1 MEYKKF
7 RENMAKNKII
17 LLIFTLIF
25 TMNSVHAYEIKELI
39 EILYKKNQIESV
51 FFYDNKINELNIK
64 NSYSSFY
71 PSVSY
76 SNTTSDTETKTTI
89 SSSVSSNTHNLSV
102 NLNLYNG
109 GYRDQNIIETN
120 NKNYANNF
128 LNEYKKSLLIKELIL
143 GFYNLKSLNELK
155 EISKNNISFYSNKL
169 KEAEILFE
177 AGRLSKIDLL
187 NFKSSKMN
195 SENDLFD
202 VSNEIDNLML
212 KLSNLLDMDIKFNEI
227 QLDYDVVISESLIK
241 KKQLSDLMNSSYGK
255 YLSFMEKTYL
265 PEMKKSKRDLYP
277 SVDLDYDYSDTD
289 KFSSTIGNRSSSSV
303 SLTLTVPIFNGF
315 KKENDFDIK
324 KYEYEKKILDHKE
337 MVKNFYTDYK
347 INYNNYN
354 NTLNKINSQK
364 VIVES
369 NQLKYNG
376 SNILYKANRINVNEL
391 IDSQASLDQ
400 SINVL
405 NQLEID
411 LKNSAMNIIIYNGEF
426 HKIIN

>member
-7 RENMAKNKII
+7 RKNMAKNKII
-17 LLIFTLIF
+17 ILILTLIF

-39 EILYKKNQIESV
+39 EILYKKNQTESV

-143 GFYNLKSLNELK
+143 GYYNLKSLNELK

-265 PEMKKSKRDLYP
+265 PEMKKSKSDLYP

>member
-17 LLIFTLIF
+17 ILILTLIF

-39 EILYKKNQIESV
+39 EILYKKNQTESV

-143 GFYNLKSLNELK
+143 GYYNLKSLNELK

-265 PEMKKSKRDLYP
+265 PEMKKSKSDLYP

>member
-17 LLIFTLIF
+17 ILILTLIF

-39 EILYKKNQIESV
+39 EILYKKNQTESV

-76 SNTTSDTETKTTI
+76 SNTTSDTETKTTT

-109 GYRDQNIIETN
+109 GYRDQNIIETS

-143 GFYNLKSLNELK
+143 GYYNLKSLNELK

-265 PEMKKSKRDLYP
+265 PEMKKSKLDLYP

>member
-17 LLIFTLIF
+17 ILIFTLIF

-39 EILYKKNQIESV
+39 EILYKKNQTESV

-76 SNTTSDTETKTTI
+76 SNTTSDTETKTTT

-109 GYRDQNIIETN
+109 GYRGQNIIETN

-143 GFYNLKSLNELK
+143 GYYNLKSLNELK

-202 VSNEIDNLML
+202 VGNEIDNLML

>member
-1 MEYKKF
+1 
-7 RENMAKNKII
+7 
-17 LLIFTLIF
+17 
-25 TMNSVHAYEIKELI
+25 
-39 EILYKKNQIESV
+39 
-51 FFYDNKINELNIK
+51 
-64 NSYSSFY
+64 
-71 PSVSY
+71 
-76 SNTTSDTETKTTI
+76 
-89 SSSVSSNTHNLSV
+89 
-102 NLNLYNG
+102 
-109 GYRDQNIIETN
+109 
-120 NKNYANNF
+120 
-128 LNEYKKSLLIKELIL
+128 
-143 GFYNLKSLNELK
+143 
-155 EISKNNISFYSNKL
+155 
-169 KEAEILFE
+169 
-177 AGRLSKIDLL
+177 
-187 NFKSSKMN
+187 MN
-195 SENDLFD
+195 SENNLFD
-202 VSNEIDNLML
+202 VTNEIDNLML
-212 KLSNLLDMDIKFNEI
+212 KLSNLLDMDIKSNEV

-265 PEMKKSKRDLYP
+265 PEMKKNKRDLYP
-277 SVDLDYDYSDTD
+277 SVDLGYNYSDTD

-303 SLTLTVPIFNGF
+303 SLTLTIPIFNGF

-324 KYEYEKKILDHKE
+324 KYKYEKKILDHKE

-369 NQLKYNG
+369 NQLKYKG
-376 SNILYKANRINVNEL
+376 SNILYKANRINVNDL

-426 HKIIN
+426 HKIIK

>member
-109 GYRDQNIIETN
+109 GYRGQNIIETN

-143 GFYNLKSLNELK
+143 GYYNLKSLNELK

-265 PEMKKSKRDLYP
+265 PEMKKSKSDLYP

>member
-109 GYRDQNIIETN
+109 GYRGQNIIETN

-143 GFYNLKSLNELK
+143 GYYNLKSLNELK

-255 YLSFMEKTYL
+255 YLSFMKKTYL

>member
-109 GYRDQNIIETN
+109 GYRDQNIIETS

-143 GFYNLKSLNELK
+143 GYYNLKSLNELK
-155 EISKNNISFYSNKL
+155 EISKNNISVYSNKL

-255 YLSFMEKTYL
+255 YLSFIEKTYL

>member
-17 LLIFTLIF
+17 ILIFTLIF

-39 EILYKKNQIESV
+39 EILYKKNQTESV

-76 SNTTSDTETKTTI
+76 SNTTSDTETKTTT

-109 GYRDQNIIETN
+109 GYRGQNIIETN

-143 GFYNLKSLNELK
+143 GYYNLKSLNELK

>member
-17 LLIFTLIF
+17 ILILTLIF

-39 EILYKKNQIESV
+39 EILYKKNQTESV

-109 GYRDQNIIETN
+109 GYRGQNIIETN

-143 GFYNLKSLNELK
+143 GYYNLKSLNELK

-265 PEMKKSKRDLYP
+265 PEMKKSKSDLYP

>member
-109 GYRDQNIIETN
+109 GYRDQNIIETS

-143 GFYNLKSLNELK
+143 GYYNLKSLNELK

-265 PEMKKSKRDLYP
+265 PEMKKSKSDLYP

-303 SLTLTVPIFNGF
+303 SLTLTVPIFNVI

-411 LKNSAMNIIIYNGEF
+411 LKNSAINIIIYNGEF

>member
-109 GYRDQNIIETN
+109 GYRGQNIIETN

-143 GFYNLKSLNELK
+143 GFYNLKSLNELR

-400 SINVL
+400 SINLL

>member
-109 GYRDQNIIETN
+109 GYRGQNIIETN

-143 GFYNLKSLNELK
+143 GFYNLKSLNELR

-265 PEMKKSKRDLYP
+265 PEMKKSKSDLYP

>member
-143 GFYNLKSLNELK
+143 GYYNLKSLNELK

-265 PEMKKSKRDLYP
+265 PEMKKSKSDLYP

>member
-1 MEYKKF
+1 MCI
-7 RENMAKNKII
+7 R
-17 LLIFTLIF
+17 
-25 TMNSVHAYEIKELI
+25 
-39 EILYKKNQIESV
+39 
-51 FFYDNKINELNIK
+51 DR
-64 NSYSSFY
+64 
-71 PSVSY
+71 
-76 SNTTSDTETKTTI
+76 TKTTT
-89 SSSVSSNTHNLSV
+89 SSSISSNTHSLSV

-109 GYRDQNIIETN
+109 GYRDQNIIETS

-128 LNEYKKSLLIKELIL
+128 LNEYKKTLLIKELIL
-143 GFYNLKSLNELK
+143 GYYNLKSLNELK

-195 SENDLFD
+195 SENNLFD
-202 VSNEIDNLML
+202 VTNEIDNLML
-212 KLSNLLDMDIKFNEI
+212 KLSNLLDMDIKSNEV

-265 PEMKKSKRDLYP
+265 PEMKKNKRDLYP
-277 SVDLDYDYSDTD
+277 SVDLGYNYSDTD

-303 SLTLTVPIFNGF
+303 SLTLTIPIFNGF

-324 KYEYEKKILDHKE
+324 KYKYEKKILDHKE

-376 SNILYKANRINVNEL
+376 SNILYKANRINVNDL

-426 HKIIN
+426 HKIIK

>member
-39 EILYKKNQIESV
+39 EILYKKNQTESV

-109 GYRDQNIIETN
+109 GYRGQNIIETN

-143 GFYNLKSLNELK
+143 GYYNLKSLNELK

-265 PEMKKSKRDLYP
+265 PEMKKSKSDLYP

>member
-39 EILYKKNQIESV
+39 EILYKKNQTESV

-143 GFYNLKSLNELK
+143 GYYNLKSLNELK

>member
-17 LLIFTLIF
+17 ILIFTLIF

-39 EILYKKNQIESV
+39 EILYKKNQTESV

-109 GYRDQNIIETN
+109 GYRGQNIIETN

-143 GFYNLKSLNELK
+143 GFYNLKSLNELR

-265 PEMKKSKRDLYP
+265 PEMKKSKSDLYP

>member
-1 MEYKKF
+1 
-7 RENMAKNKII
+7 
-17 LLIFTLIF
+17 
-25 TMNSVHAYEIKELI
+25 
-39 EILYKKNQIESV
+39 
-51 FFYDNKINELNIK
+51 
-64 NSYSSFY
+64 
-71 PSVSY
+71 
-76 SNTTSDTETKTTI
+76 
-89 SSSVSSNTHNLSV
+89 
-102 NLNLYNG
+102 
-109 GYRDQNIIETN
+109 
-120 NKNYANNF
+120 
-128 LNEYKKSLLIKELIL
+128 
-143 GFYNLKSLNELK
+143 
-155 EISKNNISFYSNKL
+155 
-169 KEAEILFE
+169 
-177 AGRLSKIDLL
+177 
-187 NFKSSKMN
+187 
-195 SENDLFD
+195 
-202 VSNEIDNLML
+202 
-212 KLSNLLDMDIKFNEI
+212 
-227 QLDYDVVISESLIK
+227 
-241 KKQLSDLMNSSYGK
+241 
-255 YLSFMEKTYL
+255 
-265 PEMKKSKRDLYP
+265 MKKSKSDLYP

>member
-143 GFYNLKSLNELK
+143 GFYNLKSLNELR

-265 PEMKKSKRDLYP
+265 PEMKKSKSDLYP